1 MEVHRGILKKRIM
14 KPYFEHT
21 ASKLIHFGWEHGRY
35 ADFWSLVHLLSGLTF
50 GGVAFFLHIPSLY
63 ALIAIL
69 VGAIV
74 YEALELGAGVVEDA
88 ENAITDIILAGIG
101 ASIALYG
108 FEALSLNNQI
118 SGLILVSALTGNI
131 LLVHQGWH
139 AYLKRK
145 AYEKRSHKY
154 LLMAL
159 QSVTL
164 LSIIAIA
171 FVTVKW
177 VW

>member
-1 MEVHRGILKKRIM
+1 MDSH
-14 KPYFEHT
+14 FERT

-50 GGVAFFLHIPSLY
+50 GAFALFLQVPTLY
-63 ALIAIL
+63 ALIAIIG
-69 VGAIV
+69 GAIV
-74 YEALELGAGVVEDA
+74 YEILELGAGVVEDA
-88 ENAITDIILAGIG
+88 ENAITDVILAGVG

-108 FEALSLNNQI
+108 FDALSLNDQI
-118 SGLILVSALTGNI
+118 SGLILVFALTGNI

-145 AYEKRSHKY
+145 AYAKRSHKY